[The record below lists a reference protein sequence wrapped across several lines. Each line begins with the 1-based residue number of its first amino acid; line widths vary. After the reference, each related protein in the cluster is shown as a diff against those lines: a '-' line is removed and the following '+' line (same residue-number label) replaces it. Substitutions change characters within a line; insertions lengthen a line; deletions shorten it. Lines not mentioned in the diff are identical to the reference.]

1 MKKAIM
7 SKDKSVDKA
16 KFTSYQIIVVALLAL
31 TQFSVVL
38 DFLVISPL
46 GYMVMKSM
54 SLSPNQFGLAV
65 SVYAFSAGVSGLL
78 TAGFADRFDRKKL
91 LLFFYIG
98 FILGTLACGLTISY
112 PMLIAAR
119 LITGFFGGVI
129 GSISMSIVVD
139 LFPMYKRGRAM
150 GFMMMG
156 LGASQV
162 LGIPISLYLANIWGW
177 QSPFLMI
184 ASLAVII
191 WVLILVKM
199 RPVTENLNIKSDRNA
214 FSHLW
219 HTAAKRK
226 YQVGFLSTLF
236 LSIGGFMMMPWGSTF
251 AINNLRVT
259 PDQLPYLFFVGGLS
273 SLIVMPLIGNLAD
286 KMDKFKLFVL
296 ASIWMILTVV
306 VYTNLLPISFWII
319 MLMYALMMLGIMSR
333 VTPSM
338 ALSSDLP
345 EPQDRGAYMAINSSL
360 QQIAGGVT
368 AIAGGLILVQKD
380 NFSPIEHYDTV
391 GYVIAIISLV
401 NIFFVFR
408 VNKLLKKNNAN

>member
-1 MKKAIM
+1 M
-7 SKDKSVDKA
+7 SKDKSEDK
-16 KFTSYQIIVVALLAL
+16 FEFSPYQIIVIALLAI
-31 TQFSVVL
+31 TQFSVIL
-38 DFLVISPL
+38 DFMLISPL
-46 GYMVMKSM
+46 GDMLMKSM
-54 SLSPNQFGLAV
+54 SLSTKQFGFAV
-65 SVYAFSAGVSGLL
+65 SIYAFSAGASALL
-78 TAGFADRFDRKKL
+78 TAGFSDRFDRKKI
-91 LLFFYIG
+91 LLFFYTG
-98 FILGTLACGLTISY
+98 FILGTLACGLATSY

-139 LFPMYKRGRAM
+139 LFPMYKRGRVM

-184 ASLAVII
+184 AALAGIVWIVIFI
-191 WVLILVKM
+191 KM
-199 RPVTENLNIKSDRNA
+199 HHVTENLKIKSDRNA
-214 FSHLW
+214 FAHLW
-219 HTAAKRK
+219 HTASKRK
-226 YQVGFLSTLF
+226 YRIGFLSTLF
-236 LSIGGFMMMPWGSTF
+236 LSIGGFMMMPWGSAF
-251 AINNLRVT
+251 AINNLRVK
-259 PDQLPYLFFVGGLS
+259 PEQLPYLFFVGGLS
-273 SLIVMPLIGNLAD
+273 SLIVMPLIGNLSD

-296 ASIWMILTVV
+296 ASIWMILTVL
-306 VYTNLLPISFWII
+306 VYTNLPPISFWII
-319 MLMYALMMLGIMSR
+319 MLMYALMMVGIMSR
-333 VTPSM
+333 MTPSM

-360 QQIAGGVT
+360 QQIAGGV
-368 AIAGGLILVQKD
+368 AANVGGLILVQKD

-408 VNKLLKKNNAN
+408 VNKLIKKTNAN

>member
-1 MKKAIM
+1 
-7 SKDKSVDKA
+7 
-16 KFTSYQIIVVALLAL
+16 
-31 TQFSVVL
+31 
-38 DFLVISPL
+38 
-46 GYMVMKSM
+46 
-54 SLSPNQFGLAV
+54 
-65 SVYAFSAGVSGLL
+65 
-78 TAGFADRFDRKKL
+78 
-91 LLFFYIG
+91 
-98 FILGTLACGLTISY
+98 
-112 PMLIAAR
+112 
-119 LITGFFGGVI
+119 
-129 GSISMSIVVD
+129 
-139 LFPMYKRGRAM
+139 
-150 GFMMMG
+150 
-156 LGASQV
+156 
-162 LGIPISLYLANIWGW
+162 
-177 QSPFLMI
+177 
-184 ASLAVII
+184 
-191 WVLILVKM
+191 
-199 RPVTENLNIKSDRNA
+199 
-214 FSHLW
+214 
-219 HTAAKRK
+219 
-226 YQVGFLSTLF
+226 
-236 LSIGGFMMMPWGSTF
+236 
-251 AINNLRVT
+251 LRVT

-360 QQIAGGVT
+360 QQIAGGVA